1 MQYQSTIYLFL
12 EFIYYIDISYL
23 INTDVFERAAGIHKV
38 NKEKIIKTNKTEKI
52 ENRLISLLLKSVMN
66 GFENR
71 MTNHLSANFSNYL
84 LQQGD

>member
-38 NKEKIIKTNKTEKI
+38 NKEKNNKNKQ
-52 ENRLISLLLKSVMN
+52 NRK
-66 GFENR
+66 
-71 MTNHLSANFSNYL
+71 
-84 LQQGD
+84 D